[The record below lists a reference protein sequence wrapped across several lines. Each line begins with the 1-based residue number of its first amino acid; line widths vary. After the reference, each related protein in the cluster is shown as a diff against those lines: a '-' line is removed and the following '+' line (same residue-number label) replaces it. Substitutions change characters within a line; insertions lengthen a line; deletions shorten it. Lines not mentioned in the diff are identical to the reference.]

1 MADKLSSSN
10 PPPMEELGRAIIESS
25 DDAIISKNLD
35 SIITSWNKSAERIFG
50 YTAQE
55 AIGRPIS
62 ILIPK
67 DRTDEEPVI
76 LERIRRG
83 ERIEH
88 FETTRVTRDGRKLDV
103 SLSISPIKD
112 SSGHVM
118 GASKILR
125 DITERKK
132 VERDL
137 QEARRQLQQRAE
149 DLENKVRERTAR
161 LQETVEELET
171 FSYSVSH
178 DLRAPL
184 RAIQQYSEILQEDY
198 SGKLDDQGHA
208 YLARIAN
215 ATARMDALIRD
226 VLAYSRVVR
235 SDIHLQSI
243 DTERLVRDLLE
254 QYPSFQSPHAE
265 IRVESPLLPVKG
277 HEAFF
282 TQCLSNLLGNAVKF
296 VAAGQIPHVHIRTEK
311 RKGHV
316 RIWVEDNGIGID
328 PRDQNKI
335 FGMFERIHPEQGYEG
350 TGIGLSIVRKAVERM
365 NGKLGVES
373 EAGKGSRFWIELPCA
388 E

>member
-1 MADKLSSSN
+1 
-10 PPPMEELGRAIIESS
+10 MEELGRAIIESS
-25 DDAIISKNLD
+25 DDAIISKTLD

-50 YTAQE
+50 YTVQE
-55 AIGRPIS
+55 AIGRS
-62 ILIPK
+62 ITLLIPPEK
-67 DRTDEEPVI
+67 HFEEKEI
-76 LERIRRG
+76 LERLRAG

-88 FETTRVTRDGRKLDV
+88 FETTRVTKDGRILDV

-112 SSGHVM
+112 PSGRVI

-125 DITERKK
+125 DITKRKK

-137 QEARRQLQQRAE
+137 QEAQRQLRQYAD

-198 SGKLDDQGHA
+198 SDKLDDQGHV
-208 YLARIAN
+208 YLTRITN
-215 ATARMDALIRD
+215 ATARMDTLIRD

-277 HEAFF
+277 NEAFL
-282 TQCLSNLLGNAVKF
+282 TQCLSNLVGNATKF
-296 VAAGQIPHVHIRTEK
+296 VAAGQMPHVRISTEK
-311 RKGHV
+311 RNGTV
-316 RIWVEDNGIGID
+316 RIWVEDNGIGIE
-328 PRDQNKI
+328 PRDHEKI

-373 EAGKGSRFWIELPCA
+373 AVGKGSRFWIELPCA